1 MNSDEDKFAEL
12 GRYDLINKGVCGKA
26 TSRIDIIGQNGND
39 GLHYEYLEEKASD
52 KQVGGDHY
60 KKHLI
65 QPWDII
71 DAYDLDFYEGN
82 ALKYLLRTKGS
93 RQEDIKKAI
102 HYLEKILENWSN

>member
-1 MNSDEDKFAEL
+1 MNSDEAKLAEL
-12 GRYDLINKGVCGKA
+12 GRYDLINKGACGMA

-39 GLHYEYLEEKASD
+39 GLHYEERASD

-71 DAYDLDFYEGN
+71 DAYHLDFYEGN

-93 RQEDIKKAI
+93 REEDIKKAI
-102 HYLEKILENWSN
+102 HYLEKLLENWSK

>member
-1 MNSDEDKFAEL
+1 MTPEEEQRMKDL

-39 GLHYEYLEEKASD
+39 GLHYEERASD

-65 QPWDII
+65 QPSDII
-71 DAYDLDFYEGN
+71 DAYHLDFYEGN

-93 RQEDIKKAI
+93 REEDIKKAI
-102 HYLEKILENWSN
+102 HYLEKILENWSR